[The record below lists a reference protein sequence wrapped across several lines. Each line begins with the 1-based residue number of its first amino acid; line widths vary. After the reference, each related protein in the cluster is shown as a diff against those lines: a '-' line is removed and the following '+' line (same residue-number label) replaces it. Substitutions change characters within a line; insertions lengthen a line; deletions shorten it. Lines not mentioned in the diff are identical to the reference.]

1 MVHNFRMTMIRTF
14 HPVGQ
19 GAFYSEQFRSE
30 NGDGFR
36 IVYDCGTKTS
46 KEKVDPVKVIQD
58 AFKDSKPIDIL
69 FISHFDKDHVSMIS
83 ELLNQHAIIKRVV
96 LPLLPVEETAVLQ
109 AHYRHE
115 GNTIGEH
122 LLADPVGFFHN
133 KAAILRVE
141 STRNEPIELSL
152 NHAEVPRDIPHDSDV
167 VILKPDGELVDA
179 KSGDRKDIPS
189 GARIFVPRHSWC
201 YILHNHEYLE
211 RHRVLSNALA
221 KRADIDQ
228 TRLGEASYI
237 DEKSKELNEVYRLLE
252 AAQCGNINENS
263 MLVYSGPSRCPL
275 DMTHVWGELIWSGCE
290 FNCGFEDRPACIY
303 SGDSD
308 FNKVKIHEVYK
319 EVWENVGI
327 VQIPHHGSGRSFSA
341 EFLGKSDSVYICP
354 ISAGQHNQHHHPAPT
369 VLKDIQIRHSLPLI
383 VDECP
388 CSKLTQHIWL
398 H

>member
-1 MVHNFRMTMIRTF
+1 MTRTF

-46 KEKVDPVKVIQD
+46 QAKVDPVTVVRD

-83 ELLNQHAIIKRVV
+83 ELLNQHKIIKCVV

-133 KAAILRVE
+133 KVVVLRVE
-141 STRNEPIELSL
+141 SSGNKPIGLPPNNDEE
-152 NHAEVPRDIPHDSDV
+152 HRDIPHDSDV
-167 VILKPDGELVDA
+167 VILKLTGERVDA
-179 KSGDRKDIPS
+179 KPGDRKDIPS
-189 GARIFVPRHSWC
+189 GARIFAPRHSWC
-201 YILHNHEYLE
+201 YIPHNYEYPQ
-211 RHRVLSNALA
+211 RHQALSNALA
-221 KRADIDQ
+221 RRANIDQ

-237 DEKSKELNEVYRLLE
+237 AEKSKELNEVYRSLE
-252 AAQCGNINENS
+252 SAQCGNINENS
-263 MLVYSGPSRCPL
+263 MLVYSGPSRCAL
-275 DMTHVWGELIWSGCE
+275 DMTLVWGELIWSGCE
-290 FNCGFEDRPACIY
+290 FNCEFEDRLACIY

-308 FNKVKIHEVYK
+308 FNKVRIHEVYK

-327 VQIPHHGSGRSFSA
+327 VQIPHHGSGGSFSV
-341 EFLGKSDSVYICP
+341 EFLEEGNRSYFCP
-354 ISAGQHNQHHHPAPT
+354 ISTGRQYGHPASS
-369 VLKDIQIRHSLPLI
+369 VLKDILIRHSLPLI

-388 CSKLTQHIWL
+388 CSKLSQHIL
-398 H
+398 VS